1 MALAGTGAE
10 LAHLTPRPVKGLF
23 GDNYLSFAGSGET
36 FAKQFLPEIY
46 EKEVERYGNRTVSG
60 FLSLVG
66 AEMPMASDEVVWSEQ
81 GRIHVAYEGV
91 TMLDES
97 AECKISFPKHRY
109 KKFIKDTV
117 SGTIE
122 REEFILEK
130 LKSILSYEFNESR
143 TDLILKIMIMSASFE
158 LIFVHKTPIKV
169 IVSEYVK
176 ISDFFL
182 ENAHKRYL
190 NAILDKVSKNVRNL

>member
-1 MALAGTGAE
+1 MDNPSLSQN
-10 LAHLTPRPVKGLF
+10 PRIIVIQKLYSYF
-23 GDNYLSFAGSGET
+23 INKDN
-36 FAKQFLPEIY
+36 
-46 EKEVERYGNRTVSG
+46 
-60 FLSLVG
+60 SLK
-66 AEMPMASDEVVWSEQ
+66 
-81 GRIHVAYEGV
+81 Y
-91 TMLDES
+91 
-97 AECKISFPKHRY
+97 PKHRY

-117 SGTIE
+117 LGTIE

-130 LKSILSYEFNESR
+130 LKNILKNEFNETR
-143 TDLILKIMIMSASFE
+143 TDLILKIMILSASFE

-190 NAILDKVSKNVRNL
+190 NAILDKVSKNVRNFEN